1 MGERPSP
8 RAREAKVPKPT
19 YRRCMT
25 TARTIVASTIGF
37 YVFVGAQALDAL
49 RANAAN
55 ARRR

>member
-1 MGERPSP
+1 
-8 RAREAKVPKPT
+8 
-19 YRRCMT
+19 MT

-55 ARRR
+55 ARRRSKNLPSMTMHGR

>member
-1 MGERPSP
+1 
-8 RAREAKVPKPT
+8 
-19 YRRCMT
+19 MT

-49 RANAAN
+49 RTNAG